1 MKRKL
6 LIILIII
13 CLFSFFG
20 SKNVTVFAE
29 QNIEQEI
36 ENEVNNQLGNLDIS
50 EIEDIVLNL
59 TEDQKGIFGNETF
72 WEKINRLL
80 AGDMSTDEGVFKGVI
95 NLFFDSLLNLIPMLA
110 LIIAIAIL
118 FSMVSQTRSGF
129 KSNSIKDIIHFVC
142 YGSIIMIVLS
152 CTVSVIG
159 NVTSSIELLKKQMDA
174 IFPVLLTLLTAIGG
188 TASVAVY
195 QPAFAI
201 LTGGVM
207 TLFSKILLPI
217 FICCLVFSVLSNL
230 TSNIKFDK
238 FVSFFSASFK
248 WLIGIC
254 FTVFFG
260 FVAIRGITAGSFDGV
275 SIRTAKYAI
284 KSSIPLIGGYMSDGF
299 NLIMASSV
307 LIKNAIGAG
316 GFLLLIAS
324 LVFPVIE
331 LVLLMFGLKLTS
343 AILEPLTDSRISNF
357 ISSVAK
363 CISLLIALVVAVAFM
378 YILLIGL
385 VMCSAN
391 IY

>member
-72 WEKINRLL
+72 WEKINKLL

>member
-13 CLFSFFG
+13 CLFSFFD

-110 LIIAIAIL
+110 LIVAIAIL

-217 FICCLVFSVLSNL
+217 FICCLVFSILSNL